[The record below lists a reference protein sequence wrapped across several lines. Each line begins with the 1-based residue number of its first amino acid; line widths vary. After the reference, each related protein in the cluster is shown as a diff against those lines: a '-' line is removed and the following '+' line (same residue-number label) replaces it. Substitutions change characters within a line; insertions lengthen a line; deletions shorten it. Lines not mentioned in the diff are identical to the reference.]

1 MFQNKMPA
9 TKSKRKRNKEV
20 RITILSKRKCQMIN
34 SQLNNSL
41 NPNKK
46 IMKQNLTQ
54 MGKLSRKVQKVRNN
68 CQRKK
73 NGDLR
78 RQQKKLLWRIRV
90 HYLLRKR
97 KTPTNQTT
105 VKAAKSKNSN
115 QKAIQVFVAGF
126 VNLNSK
132 VETNLWNI
140 WRRVDTPLRLH
151 TWNEFNFT

>member
-78 RQQKKLLWRIRV
+78 RQQKKLL
-90 HYLLRKR
+90 
-97 KTPTNQTT
+97 
-105 VKAAKSKNSN
+105 
-115 QKAIQVFVAGF
+115 
-126 VNLNSK
+126 
-132 VETNLWNI
+132 
-140 WRRVDTPLRLH
+140 
-151 TWNEFNFT
+151 